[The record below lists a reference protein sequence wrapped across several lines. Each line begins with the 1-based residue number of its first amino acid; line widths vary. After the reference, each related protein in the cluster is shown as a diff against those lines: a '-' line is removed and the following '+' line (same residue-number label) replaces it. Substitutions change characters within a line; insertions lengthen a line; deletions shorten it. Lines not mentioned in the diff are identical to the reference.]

1 MQTKERIA
9 DEMTL
14 TMQNWVNPADPN
26 ALNLLK
32 NDTRHSFSMQFMLQ
46 MERDWRDTEMRN
58 LIKQFIPRKQTEKL
72 GTL

>member
-14 TMQNWVNPADPN
+14 TMQNWVNLADPN

>member
-1 MQTKERIA
+1 
-9 DEMTL
+9 MTL
-14 TMQNWVNPADPN
+14 TMQNWVNLADPN